1 MTEEPRNEGK
11 QSSSVAHHENEPKKQ
26 ELTKRNADF
35 MYRLRKELKESK
47 LNDEQRSEAL
57 IDTETRLLEAQ
68 KTGKTA
74 KHLFGTPTQRLN
86 EIVEGPKKAKIE
98 AQNNNMWIRALDNGL
113 IFAAL
118 FAAMYAIMM
127 LIEPKT
133 ITSTPG
139 PSGLLAIILT
149 SAVGGIGMG
158 YIYKV
163 LGSSKKRPSVW
174 KQAGIVVIAVV
185 LWIIF
190 YTSFGMLPPVINPTL
205 PFYGYAILA
214 VAAFGGRWYL
224 RRKFHIV
231 GGIF

>member
-1 MTEEPRNEGK
+1 
-11 QSSSVAHHENEPKKQ
+11 
-26 ELTKRNADF
+26 
-35 MYRLRKELKESK
+35 
-47 LNDEQRSEAL
+47 
-57 IDTETRLLEAQ
+57 
-68 KTGKTA
+68 
-74 KHLFGTPTQRLN
+74 
-86 EIVEGPKKAKIE
+86 
-98 AQNNNMWIRALDNGL
+98 MWIRALDNGL